1 MVKVELMEQTRAF
14 LDEALPNEQTV
25 DAKVRQLIK
34 AECLREL
41 GRYRRTDFALT
52 RKYNIPFDEF
62 IAQQV
67 TRQQG
72 YSWEVEQDAMA
83 WETAVGG
90 IATMQRKLND
100 LQELDKDLSQ
110 SPS

>member
-1 MVKVELMEQTRAF
+1 MVKVALRERTRAF

-34 AECLREL
+34 AEYLREL
-41 GRYRRTDFALT
+41 GRYRRTNFALT
-52 RKYNIPFDEF
+52 RKYNLSFDEF
-62 IAQQV
+62 IAQRT
-67 TRQQG
+67 TRQLA
-72 YSWEVEQDAMA
+72 YSSEVEQDAMA

-100 LQELDKDLSQ
+100 LQELEHELSA
-110 SPS
+110 